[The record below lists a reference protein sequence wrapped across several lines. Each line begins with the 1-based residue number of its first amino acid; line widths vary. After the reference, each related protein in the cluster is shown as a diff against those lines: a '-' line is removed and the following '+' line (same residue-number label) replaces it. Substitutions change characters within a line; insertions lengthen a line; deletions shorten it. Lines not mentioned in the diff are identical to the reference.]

1 MLFRSR
7 CGRNL
12 LWWAGRPPPAL
23 MLGLVLFVIAP
34 SPRVWP
40 AKGERVCRW
49 AFRALV
55 TQLMWEVWMSRPHI
69 RSLIDTLAEWLRR
82 RPAKPMGSPRVGS
95 NPTGVE
101 SSPAM
106 PALPLHFRPGRRNR
120 RCCSRALFSRRLQ
133 AMPKRGLPWDWG
145 THPCTLQNWRNHNWA
160 SRPGPLIGL
169 RTHRAAHWAVLR
181 VLAHAHCPL
190 GARSNAEV

>member
-1 MLFRSR
+1 MDSSRYGLLVKLGGEGGGGGGQRSGEGDRR

-12 LWWAGRPPPAL
+12 LWWDGPPPPAL

-55 TQLMWEVWMSRPHI
+55 TQLMWEVWLSRPHI

-95 NPTGVE
+95 NPTGVDMDAATP
-101 SSPAM
+101 PA
-106 PALPLHFRPGRRNR
+106 ASVFRISKGTKQNSARWGGQ
-120 RCCSRALFSRRLQ
+120 LF
-133 AMPKRGLPWDWG
+133 KE
-145 THPCTLQNWRNHNWA
+145 T
-160 SRPGPLIGL
+160 
-169 RTHRAAHWAVLR
+169 RTHAHT
-181 VLAHAHCPL
+181 HAPGNL
-190 GARSNAEV
+190 TKKWEMEG